1 MTTAS
6 PLPSWWQIMPPHR
19 DIRNNKRLD
28 ESIFA
33 ADLGRVVA
41 GVAPDDYQDP
51 LRFFASTFLTD
62 GLTALI
68 GDVVKELAGKGTGNR
83 VIQIETPF
91 GGGKTHTL
99 LTLYHCMK
107 HRADVPKN
115 PEMKWLLSQIGIT
128 TIPDAGVATV
138 VGTDVSAVEPFVQ
151 PDGTRIQTIWGDI
164 AYQLGKHHGRER
176 EYYEIVRAAD
186 EIRVAPGA
194 NALRTLLSHGPA
206 LILMDELV
214 NYVVSAAAVSVGETT
229 LKDQTIAFLQQL
241 TQAVAQTP
249 QTVLLLTIPGSQTE
263 LYGQAAKD
271 LQQQL
276 FSAAGQVS
284 EVVGRIQTVRTPV
297 QGDDIYEVLRRR
309 LFEQP
314 DGEAAQQER
323 DRQARHVAQTYV
335 EMYRAIPNDVPQD
348 VQEERYI
355 ERMSKAYPFH
365 PEVVRILYE
374 RWGTLPDF
382 QRTRGALRILGLVLA
397 DLYANNRMES
407 LILPAHMNLAP
418 GDLRNELVRILDNP
432 TFNNVIDSD
441 IAGVASKAAQIDG
454 GMGREHA
461 RFKPAERAAT
471 TIFLWSFS
479 GTASETKGATEA
491 QVRVGVLSPA
501 MQPAIIGN
509 ALNELRHKLWYLHED
524 VSSYRFDTRANLNRV
539 IVQKEEGVT
548 AQIARTTVEDTL
560 RDLITTQSSRSRT
573 SGAMFSAGTGG
584 VATRPYVFPKTSQD
598 VADIPLLGVV
608 LLHPTMHAAAG
619 DALDALSPLVGEILH
634 RYGERP
640 RENRNVLVVLVPDTS
655 LVAEAEKAARRLIA
669 LRAAKADTQLSLPH
683 TQRTEL
689 EEMLTKAE
697 HIFPQEV
704 ARIYRSVVVPAD
716 ASKGGLERIDMGHR
730 GSISSGSSSLWDD
743 AFQVLAAKDRYL
755 DRIDPSLIASD
766 HFGIWPKNPDAMLTQ
781 KLWDAFVQFPHL
793 PLLASKDVLV
803 SMITRG
809 CDSGVLGYALGDN
822 QGPPFEIAQMRFGTH
837 NPQLTVEI
845 TPTTWVLSAAYARRI
860 IGGNEGNGPV
870 RDIPAEL
877 LTDPKIWP
885 SGSPRRR
892 LADIWAAL
900 VSHYTPRLIDG
911 THVLGAAIHT
921 GVARGLFRVTLD
933 GGEPSTDSS
942 ILSQER
948 IDQLSGIELVRAR
961 VDPLP
966 PPRRLTIDV
975 SNVEFSQLSKI
986 ATGVIVPLQSQG
998 AKITLRL
1005 VIDAVAPKGIALDV
1019 IELTVKE
1026 TLKQLGLNP
1035 EYQQS

>member
-1 MTTAS
+1 MNPIPAS

-19 DIRNNKRLD
+19 DIRHNKRLD

-41 GVAPDDYQDP
+41 GHAPDDYQDP
-51 LRFFASTFLTD
+51 LRFFASTYLTA

-68 GDVVKELAGKGTGNR
+68 GDVVKELAGKGSGNR
-83 VIQIETPF
+83 IIQIETPF

-99 LTLYHCMK
+99 LALYHCIK

-115 PEMKWLLSQIGIT
+115 AEMKWLLSQIGIT
-128 TIPDAGVATV
+128 TIPDAGVATI
-138 VGTDVSAVEPFVQ
+138 VGTDLSAVEPFVQ
-151 PDGTRIQTIWGDI
+151 PDGTRIQTLWGDI

-186 EIRVAPGA
+186 AIRVAPGA
-194 NALRTLLSHGPA
+194 DALRRLLAHGPA

-214 NYVVSAAAVSVGETT
+214 NYVVSAAAVPVGETT

-314 DGEAAQQER
+314 TGEAARQER

-335 EMYRAIPNDVPQD
+335 ALYRAIPNDVPQE

-355 ERMSKAYPFH
+355 ERMVKAYPFH

-407 LILPAHMNLAP
+407 LILPAHMSLAP
-418 GDLRNELVRILDNP
+418 GDLRNELVRVLDNP
-432 TFNNVIDSD
+432 SFNNVIDSD

-461 RFKPAERAAT
+461 RFTPAERAAT

-479 GTASETKGATEA
+479 GAASETKGATEA

-509 ALNELRHKLWYLHED
+509 ALNELRRKLWYLHED

-548 AQIARTTVEDTL
+548 AQIARTMVEDTL
-560 RDLITTQSSRSRT
+560 RDLITAQSSRSRT
-573 SGAMFSAGTGG
+573 SGPMFSGGTN
-584 VATRPYVFPKTSQD
+584 VAVRPYIFPKTSQD
-598 VADIPLLGVV
+598 VADLPSLGVV
-608 LLHPTMHAAAG
+608 LLRPPMHAAAG
-619 DALDALSPLVGEILH
+619 DALDALPPLVGEILQ

-640 RENRNVLVVLVPDTS
+640 REHRNGLVVLVPDTS
-655 LVAEAEKAARRLIA
+655 LVAEAEKAARRLLA

-689 EEMLTKAE
+689 EELLKNAE
-697 HIFPQEV
+697 QIFPQEV

-716 ASKGGLERIDMGHR
+716 ARKGGMERIDMGQR
-730 GSISSGSSSLWDD
+730 GFAAGGSLWDD
-743 AFQVLAAKDRYL
+743 AFQVLTAKDRYL
-755 DRIDPSLIASD
+755 DRLDPSLIASD
-766 HFGIWPKNPDAMLTQ
+766 HFGIWPKGLHAMPTQ

-809 CDSGVLGYALGDN
+809 CDSGVLGYALGDS
-822 QGPPFEIAQMRFGTH
+822 QGPPFASTQGRFGTH
-837 NPQLTVEI
+837 NPQLVVEI
-845 TPTTWVLSAAYARRI
+845 APTTWVLSAAYARDNLIPR
-860 IGGNEGNGPV
+860 NDPV
-870 RDIPAEL
+870 RDIPAER
-877 LTDPKIWP
+877 LTDPNIWP
-885 SGSPRRR
+885 TGSARRR

-900 VSHYTPRLIDG
+900 VNDYAPRPLDG
-911 THVLGAAIHT
+911 THVLGAAIHS
-921 GVARGLFRVTLD
+921 GVNQGLFRVTLD
-933 GGEPSTDSS
+933 GSEPSTDSS
-942 ILSQER
+942 ILIQAR
-948 IDQLSGIELVRAR
+948 IDRLSGIELVRPAGGK
-961 VDPLP
+961 VDKTRL
-966 PPRRLTIDV
+966 LTIDV

-1005 VIDAVAPKGIALDV
+1005 VIDADAPGGIAPDV

-1026 TLKQLGLNP
+1026 TLKQLGLKP